1 MLASAGNSCILGE
14 DGYSQWRAMG
24 PDWSRFVSFWSKPN
38 SHNGF
43 QHEYPYALELQLS
56 DNIKDQFSSLA
67 SLSTSILVTQSHADL
82 YERIKTGLE
91 LDIIEDTGM
100 RPPPLRN
107 GVIITGQP
115 GTGMLPSCHLTVA
128 HYWTG
133 KSVCLWYIA
142 IRHLQDYPLEPL
154 LIMQQDIVV
163 LLYRGTA
170 YTLPESR
177 LPINSMQLPLQIFPL
192 KNRRSCIALIDSV
205 NPDPPEYLEGPSQ
218 HAAQP
223 IPQTSL
229 DTAP

>member
-1 MLASAGNSCILGE
+1 MLNFPYRHFPVESFIVAITISRRSLSITSHITMLASAGISCILGE

-24 PDWSRFVSFWSKPN
+24 PDWARFVSFWSKPN

-56 DNIKDQFSSLA
+56 DNIKDQSSSLA
-67 SLSTSILVTQSHADL
+67 SVSTSILVTQSHADL

-115 GTGMLPSCHLTVA
+115 GTDMLPSCHLTVA

-133 KSVCLWYIA
+133 KSVCLWYK
-142 IRHLQDYPLEPL
+142 YC
-154 LIMQQDIVV
+154 
-163 LLYRGTA
+163 
-170 YTLPESR
+170 
-177 LPINSMQLPLQIFPL
+177 NS
-192 KNRRSCIALIDSV
+192 
-205 NPDPPEYLEGPSQ
+205 PPSGLS
-218 HAAQP
+218 
-223 IPQTSL
+223 S
-229 DTAP
+229 